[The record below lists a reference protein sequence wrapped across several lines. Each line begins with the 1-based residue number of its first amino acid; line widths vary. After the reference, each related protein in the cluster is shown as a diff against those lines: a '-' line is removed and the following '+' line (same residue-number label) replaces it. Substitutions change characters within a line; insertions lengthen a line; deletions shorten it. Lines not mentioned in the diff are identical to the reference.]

1 MALQDTA
8 RAAPAIAGSDP
19 LETSLRGSFDGSEI
33 ATNSG
38 ATQGSES
45 NGRRKC
51 GDQHCIGSDGSQRN
65 PRAVRDARLVLIREA
80 IFENLGGVR
89 LFVETAQLLIE
100 ARDDTGMA
108 HAVRMGAHHYRAA
121 IQLVKDISALKAEG
135 IQ

>member
-1 MALQDTA
+1 MTQTSERAPSEPGALGNASILCGNDTQITSPNPI
-8 RAAPAIAGSDP
+8 AAQGQSGCASISD
-19 LETSLRGSFDGSEI
+19 S
-33 ATNSG
+33 
-38 ATQGSES
+38 
-45 NGRRKC
+45 
-51 GDQHCIGSDGSQRN
+51 
-65 PRAVRDARLVLIREA
+65 RAVRDARLVLIREA

-121 IQLVKDISALKAEG
+121 IQLVKDISVLKAEG